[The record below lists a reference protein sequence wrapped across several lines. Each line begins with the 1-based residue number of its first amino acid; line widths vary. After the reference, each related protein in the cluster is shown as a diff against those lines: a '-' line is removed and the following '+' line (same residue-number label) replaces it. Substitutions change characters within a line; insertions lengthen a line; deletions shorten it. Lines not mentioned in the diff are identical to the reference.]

1 MRMLQSNKLS
11 EKYIQEIQKQCRKH
25 VLTHYHR
32 KKNTNTYEI
41 NDIVQEMLLI
51 VWKSFCS
58 GNGLSKIIAE
68 KKLIPTWQIELIFLN
83 ALRNLDL
90 LDETQLHHPE
100 PAKPAKVIRDE
111 NSEIVDFY
119 YPFTFTPEQEE
130 AEDTKKSK
138 VPPGRERERWLE
150 RIRRLKEL
158 GYSDQKI
165 VEMLKPAKQG
175 VLF

>member
-11 EKYIQEIQKQCRKH
+11 EKYIQEISKQCRKH

-41 NDIVQEMLLI
+41 NDIAQEMLLI
-51 VWKSFCS
+51 IWKSFCS

-90 LDETQLHHPE
+90 LDNSDNNSESQLHHPE
-100 PAKPAKVIRDE
+100 TAKVIRDE
-111 NSEIVDFY
+111 NGEIVDFY
-119 YPFTFTPEQEE
+119 YPEE
-130 AEDTKKSK
+130 LEETEERKSK
-138 VPPGRERERWLE
+138 LPLGKERKRWLQ
-150 RIRRLKEL
+150 RIRKLREL
-158 GYSDQKI
+158 GYSDQEI
-165 VEMLKPAKQG
+165 VEMLKPAKQE

>member
-1 MRMLQSNKLS
+1 MIMLQSNKLS

-32 KKNTNTYEI
+32 KKNANTYEI

-51 VWKSFCS
+51 ILKSFCS

-90 LDETQLHHPE
+90 LDNSENNSETQLHHPE
-100 PAKPAKVIRDE
+100 PAKVIRNE

-119 YPFTFTPEQEE
+119 YPEEIEEQEE
-130 AEDTKKSK
+130 DTKESK
-138 VPPGRERERWLE
+138 VPRGKEKERWLE
-150 RIRRLKEL
+150 RIRRLREK
-158 GYSDQKI
+158 GYSDKEIIQK
-165 VEMLKPAKQG
+165 LKPVQQE